1 MKSTAIA
8 YVLWFF
14 LGFLGIHRFYT
25 GNIAT
30 GIIWLFTG
38 GLFGIGWF
46 IDLFLTAGLVQS
58 SNVRW
63 RLEQAEMNFAINS
76 YKNRGY

>member
-1 MKSTAIA
+1 MKSTALA

-14 LGFLGIHRFYT
+14 LGLLGVHRFYT
-25 GNIAT
+25 GHIVT

-46 IDLFLTAGLVQS
+46 IDLFLTAGLVERA
-58 SNVRW
+58 NIKW
-63 RLEQAEMNFAINS
+63 RLEMSEINMMMN
-76 YKNRGY
+76 KG